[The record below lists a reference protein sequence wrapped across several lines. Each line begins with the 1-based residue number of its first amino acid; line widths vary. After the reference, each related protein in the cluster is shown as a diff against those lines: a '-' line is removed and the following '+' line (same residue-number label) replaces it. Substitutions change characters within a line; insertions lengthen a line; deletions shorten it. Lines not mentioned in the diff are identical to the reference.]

1 MNAFQLPS
9 RPSVMNCREVKQ
21 AHARSQTY
29 RNAPDYLKPRN
40 RGNFLIDPDSEASA
54 NKRRALVRGG
64 I

>member
-29 RNAPDYLKPRN
+29 RNAPDYLKPRASQIH
-40 RGNFLIDPDSEASA
+40 IDPTPQATVDR
-54 NKRRALVRGG
+54 RRALVKGG